1 MNNGMAKS
9 STNLGTVD
17 DEYRAFARIKRI
29 WRENSL
35 THEWV
40 KDKANHPWPGAG
52 RFTCKR
58 CQLFQFS
65 DESDGPQWSHS
76 SCNEYVVSLVMD
88 E

>member
-1 MNNGMAKS
+1 MA
-9 STNLGTVD
+9 NIGTLD
-17 DEYRAFARIKRI
+17 ANKYQALAEKKKK
-29 WRENSL
+29 WKENAK

-40 KDKANHPWPGAG
+40 KDKADHPWPGAG

-65 DESDGPQWSHS
+65 DESDGPQSSHS
-76 SCNEYVVSLVMD
+76 SCNEYMVSLVMD

>member
-9 STNLGTVD
+9 SINLGTVD
-17 DEYRAFARIKRI
+17 DDEYRAFPRMNRI
-29 WRENSL
+29 WRENSK

-40 KDKANHPWPGAG
+40 KDKADHPGAG

-65 DESDGPQWSHS
+65 NKSDGPQSSHI
-76 SCNEYVVSLVMD
+76 SCNERIVSLVMD

>member
-35 THEWV
+35 THEWSRIKLTILGQERV
-40 KDKANHPWPGAG
+40 DLLVND
-52 RFTCKR
+52 
-58 CQLFQFS
+58 S
-65 DESDGPQWSHS
+65 DESDGPQLSHS
-76 SCNEYVVSLVMD
+76 SCNEYMVSLVMD